1 MNKHGTHAKILA
13 DGTLFVGPF
22 DSANNANTLANLQQS
37 YTCTYALHI
46 CGDLQAFSPQTEHF
60 TLCKTY
66 CNQNSDGG
74 AGRYIDN
81 THLII
86 S

>member
-1 MNKHGTHAKILA
+1 MYLKSVLG
-13 DGTLFVGPF
+13 D
-22 DSANNANTLANLQQS
+22 
-37 YTCTYALHI
+37 
-46 CGDLQAFSPQTEHF
+46 DLQAFSPQTEHF
-60 TLCKTY
+60 MLRKTY

-74 AGRYIDN
+74 AGHDIAN